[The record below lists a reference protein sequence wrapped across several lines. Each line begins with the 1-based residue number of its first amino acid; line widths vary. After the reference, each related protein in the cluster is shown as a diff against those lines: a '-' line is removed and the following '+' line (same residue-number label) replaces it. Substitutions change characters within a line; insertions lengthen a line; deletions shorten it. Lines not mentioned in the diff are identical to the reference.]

1 MSRPRPWFFQ
11 GPLLL
16 ALAAGVLPRPGVAAP
31 PPPAKPVEAATV
43 SFLGKPYRL
52 GSYNQ
57 QARPMWEFTTGAET
71 VDNWTTLVTLI
82 DRPEATSLPQ
92 MDQVSEGVMQSYQS
106 AGGRVLKAETLKDKR
121 GKPFNFLV
129 ASFNDPKAHR
139 LELNFVK
146 VFMGAKN
153 AVVAIYGVRFGD
165 PDYMAKAKAFLDEH
179 STEVGS
185 ALEETSFPSTG
196 GLPKKPH

>member
-1 MSRPRPWFFQ
+1 
-11 GPLLL
+11 L
-16 ALAAGVLPRPGVAAP
+16 ALAAGALARAGLAAP
-31 PPPAKPVEAATV
+31 APPAKPGEAASV
-43 SFLGKPYRL
+43 SFLAKTYTL
-52 GSYNQ
+52 ASYNER
-57 QARPMWEFTTGAET
+57 AKPMWEFTTGAET

-92 MDQVSEGVMQSYQS
+92 LDQVSEGVMQSYQS
-106 AGGRVLKAETLKDKR
+106 AGGRILRAETLKDKH
-121 GKPFNFLV
+121 GKPFNFMA
-129 ASFNDPKAHR
+129 ASFDDPKSHR

-165 PDYMAKAKAFLDEH
+165 PSYMAKAKAFLDEH

-185 ALEETSFPSTG
+185 ALEETSFPPTG
-196 GLPKKPH
+196 SLPRNPH